1 MAKVLLVE
9 DDEDVGRFVEVH
21 LRTEGFDVARARDG
35 VAALDSARSLLPDL
49 VLLDVNMPLMD
60 GYAVC
65 AALRDDPRTSAT
77 AIIMVTAKT
86 QQDEKVHG
94 LEAGA
99 DDYVTKPFD
108 PAELTARI
116 RSALRRSRR
125 LRDVSPLTG
134 MPGNNEISRELDRL
148 CGAGHVP
155 FALVHVDLDNFKA
168 YNDHYGF
175 AMGDRVIKATAT
187 LLSDELERVGG
198 VPCFAGHVGGD
209 DFAVM
214 LAPDLAGSFAA
225 AVVARFDT
233 MIPWFYD
240 EVDRAGGG
248 IEVPDRKG
256 VRRRYPIMT
265 VSLGITTLPAGRV
278 SSPVALAS
286 SASEMKTLAKQDT
299 ASSYRVDR
307 RTS

>member
-1 MAKVLLVE
+1 MARVLLVE

-35 VAALDSARSLLPDL
+35 VAALDSARALLPDL
-49 VLLDVNMPLMD
+49 VLLDLNMPLMD

-77 AIIMVTAKT
+77 AIIIVTAKA

-116 RSALRRSRR
+116 RAALRRSRR

-134 MPGNNEISRELDRL
+134 MPGNNEIGRELDRL
-148 CGAGHVP
+148 CTVGHP
-155 FALVHVDLDNFKA
+155 AFALLHVDLDNFKA

-175 AMGDRVIKATAT
+175 AMGDRVIKATAA
-187 LLSDELERVGG
+187 LLTDELERVGG
-198 VPCFAGHVGGD
+198 APCFAGHVGGD

-214 LAPDLAGSFAA
+214 LSAGLASPFAA
-225 AVVARFDT
+225 AVVARFDA
-233 MIPWFYD
+233 MIPWFY
-240 EVDRAGGG
+240 EEADRAAGC
-248 IEVPDRKG
+248 IEVPDRQG
-256 VRRRYPIMT
+256 VGRRFPIMT
-265 VSLGITTLPAGRV
+265 ISLGITTLPAGCL
-278 SSPVALAS
+278 SSPAALAS
-286 SASEMKTLAKQDT
+286 LASEMKSMAKRE
-299 ASSYRVDR
+299 AGSSYRVDR
-307 RTS
+307 RSS